1 MAVFSTNLTIHTG
14 TDFEQTFVLES
25 SNSNSA
31 LNLTGY
37 TGACRMRRYHSSSLA
52 GSFGVTFPNR
62 LTGKVKIEM
71 TANLTKGLK
80 AGKFFYDLLLNNGT
94 TVERVIEG
102 EVLVKK
108 TVTRP

>member
-14 TDFEQTFVLES
+14 TDFEQTFVLEN

-31 LNLTGY
+31 LDLTGY
-37 TGACRMRRYHSSSLA
+37 TGACRMRKYHSSSLA
-52 GSFGVTFPNR
+52 GSFNVNFQNR
-62 LTGKVKIEM
+62 LAGKVKIEM
-71 TANLTKGLK
+71 TANLTQNLK
-80 AGKFFYDLLLNNGT
+80 AGKYFYDLLLNNGT

-102 EVLVKK
+102 EVLVKR

>member
-14 TDFEQTFVLES
+14 TDFEQTFVLED

-31 LNLTGY
+31 LNLSGY
-37 TGACRMRRYHSSSLA
+37 TCACRIRKYHSSSLA

-71 TANLTKGLK
+71 GANLTKGLK
-80 AGKFFYDLLLNNGT
+80 AGKYFYDLLLNNGT

-102 EVLVKK
+102 EVLVKR

>member
-14 TDFEQTFVLES
+14 TDFEQTFILEN

-31 LNLTGY
+31 LDLTGY
-37 TGACRMRRYHSSSLA
+37 TGACRMRKYHSSSLA
-52 GSFGVTFPNR
+52 GSFNVNFQNR
-62 LTGKVKIEM
+62 LAGKVKIEM
-71 TANLTKGLK
+71 TANLTENLK
-80 AGKFFYDLLLNNGT
+80 AGKYFYDLLLNNGT

-102 EVLVKK
+102 EVLVKR

>member
-14 TDFEQTFVLES
+14 TDFEQTFILEN

-37 TGACRMRRYHSSSLA
+37 TGACRMRKYHSSSVA
-52 GSFGVTFPNR
+52 GSFNVNFQNR
-62 LTGKVKIEM
+62 LAGKVKIEM
-71 TANLTKGLK
+71 TANLTQNLK
-80 AGKFFYDLLLNNGT
+80 AGKYFYDLLLNNGT

-102 EVLVKK
+102 EVLVKR

>member
-1 MAVFSTNLTIHTG
+1 MAVFSTNLTIHTD
-14 TDFEQTFVLES
+14 TDFEQTFVLEN

-31 LNLTGY
+31 LDLTGY
-37 TGACRMRRYHSSSLA
+37 TGACRIRRYHSSSLA
-52 GSFGVTFPNR
+52 GSFSVSFPNR

-71 TANLTKGLK
+71 ASNLTKDLK
-80 AGKFFYDLLLNNGT
+80 AGKYFYDLLLNNGT

-102 EVLVKK
+102 EVLVKR

>member
-71 TANLTKGLK
+71 TANLTKGL
-80 AGKFFYDLLLNNGT
+80 
-94 TVERVIEG
+94 
-102 EVLVKK
+102 
-108 TVTRP
+108 

>member
-1 MAVFSTNLTIHTG
+1 MAVFITNLTIHTG
-14 TDFEQTFVLES
+14 TDFEQTFVLED

-37 TGACRMRRYHSSSLA
+37 TGACRIRKCHSSSLA
-52 GSFGVTFPNR
+52 GSFNVGFTNP
-62 LTGKVKIEM
+62 TSGKVRISM
-71 TANLTKGLK
+71 AADLTNNLK
-80 AGKFFYDLLLNNGT
+80 AGKYFYDLLLNNGT

-102 EVLVKK
+102 EVLVKR

>member
-52 GSFGVTFPNR
+52 GSFSVNFPNPV
-62 LTGKVKIEM
+62 TGKVKIEM
-71 TANLTKGLK
+71 TSNLTNNIK
-80 AGKFFYDLLLNNGT
+80 AGKYIYDLL
-94 TVERVIEG
+94 
-102 EVLVKK
+102 
-108 TVTRP
+108 

>member
-14 TDFEQTFVLES
+14 TDFEQTFILEN

-31 LNLTGY
+31 LDLTGY
-37 TGACRMRRYHSSSLA
+37 TGACRMRKYHSSSLA
-52 GSFGVTFPNR
+52 GSFNIVFQNR
-62 LTGKVKIEM
+62 LAGKVKIEM
-71 TANLTKGLK
+71 TANLTQNLK
-80 AGKFFYDLLLNNGT
+80 AGKYFYDLLSNNGT

-102 EVLVKK
+102 EVLVKR

>member
-14 TDFEQTFVLES
+14 TDFEQTFVLED
-25 SNSNSA
+25 SNTNSA

-37 TGACRMRRYHSSSLA
+37 TGACRMRKYHSSSLA
-52 GSFGVTFPNR
+52 GSFNVGFSNR
-62 LTGKVKIEM
+62 LTGKVKITM
-71 TANLTKGLK
+71 ASNLTENLK
-80 AGKFFYDLLLNNGT
+80 AGKYFYDLLLNNGT

-102 EVLVKK
+102 EVLVKR

>member
-14 TDFEQTFVLES
+14 TDFEQTFVLED

-37 TGACRMRRYHSSSLA
+37 TGACRIRKYHSSSPA
-52 GSFGVTFPNR
+52 GSFNVGFTNP
-62 LTGKVKIEM
+62 TQGKVRITM
-71 TANLTKGLK
+71 SSNLTNNLK
-80 AGKFFYDLLLNNGT
+80 AGKYFYDLLLNNGT

-102 EVLVKK
+102 EVLVKR

>member
-14 TDFEQTFVLES
+14 TDFEQTFVLED

-37 TGACRMRRYHSSSLA
+37 TGACRIRKYHSSSLA

-80 AGKFFYDLLLNNGT
+80 AGKYFYDLLLNNGT

-102 EVLVKK
+102 EVLVKR

>member
-1 MAVFSTNLTIHTG
+1 MAVFSTNITIHTG
-14 TDFEQTFVLES
+14 TDFEQVFLLEN

-37 TGACRMRRYHSSSLA
+37 TGACRIRKYHSSSLA
-52 GSFGVTFPNR
+52 GSFSVNFPNPV
-62 LTGKVKIEM
+62 TGKVKIIM
-71 TANLTKGLK
+71 SANLTENLK
-80 AGKFFYDLLLNNGT
+80 AGKYFYDLLLSNGT

-102 EVLVKK
+102 EVLVKR